1 MNPSQFYIEALQKVL
16 SEQILAICSFSIK
29 GFSFLHATALVTL
42 LEGNDISIK
51 LTDRGYELNEQAD
64 KTFETIENLLEFVSP
79 LYTQKKHA
87 LLLNAL
93 EALSSHDS

>member
-1 MNPSQFYIEALQKVL
+1 MNPSQFYIEELQKAL
-16 SEQILAICSFSIK
+16 SEQTLAICSFSIK
-29 GFSFLHATALVTL
+29 GYSSLQATASVTL

-51 LTDRGYELNEQAD
+51 LTDRGYESNEQAD
-64 KTFETIENLLEFVSP
+64 KTFETVENLLESVSP
-79 LYTQKKHA
+79 LYIQRRHA